1 MARVSLT
8 GCCGGW
14 QWQNR
19 ACLYLTPPRLDF
31 AFPQFSIRTT
41 KDIILVGII
50 AALSFFH
57 SLTQTNTCGRYRDI
71 ILYTDNTITFNK
83 HYHCLNELF
92 WEKIEKF
99 PNNSIFNPLTMS
111 QHTLPQTTHQ
121 EWWVLFLHKIPNWNE
136 WKPLVSNGWFVPW
149 LVSYFFPAIS
159 PLITIHNSL
168 CGDKLMCFFG
178 LFFLSSAGYYG
189 EGGGGGGWCLDESTE

>member
-1 MARVSLT
+1 MAGGGCWLWQSLSL
-8 GCCGGW
+8 
-14 QWQNR
+14 
-19 ACLYLTPPRLDF
+19 AHHLPRLDF

-57 SLTQTNTCGRYRDI
+57 SLTQTNTCGRCRDI

-99 PNNSIFNPLTMS
+99 PNNSFSNLLAMS
-111 QHTLPQTTHQ
+111 PHIPAQTTHQ
-121 EWWVLFLHKIPNWNE
+121 DWWVLFLHKIPNWNE
-136 WKPLVSNGWFVPW
+136 WKPLVSKW
-149 LVSYFFPAIS
+149 LVCSLIS
-159 PLITIHNSL
+159 QL
-168 CGDKLMCFFG
+168 
-178 LFFLSSAGYYG
+178 FLSGDLSSRYNPQFIECEWVETNWGVSFFHLGY
-189 EGGGGGGWCLDESTE
+189 